1 MSLNRWMCGLTAAL
15 FFAASLTTTGLSQ
28 ENNSAPKGFRALF
41 NGTDLSGWQG
51 MGHFDPYKLA
61 EMSDAERA
69 EFFEKNQ
76 SDVEAHWTVEDGA
89 IVNDGQGVY
98 LTSKDSFENFELWV
112 DYRTVA
118 KADSGIYLKAT
129 PQIQIWD
136 YTKEGGKWNIGADKG
151 SGGLW
156 NNSKGAVG
164 KDPLVL
170 ADRAFGEWNRF
181 RIVQVGQL
189 EPKEP

>member
-118 KADSGIYLKAT
+118 KADSGIYLKRPLKFKSGIT
-129 PQIQIWD
+129 P
-136 YTKEGGKWNIGADKG
+136 KRAG
-151 SGGLW
+151 SGTLEPT
-156 NNSKGAVG
+156 K
-164 KDPLVL
+164 
-170 ADRAFGEWNRF
+170 
-181 RIVQVGQL
+181 VQVDSGITA
-189 EPKEP
+189 KEP